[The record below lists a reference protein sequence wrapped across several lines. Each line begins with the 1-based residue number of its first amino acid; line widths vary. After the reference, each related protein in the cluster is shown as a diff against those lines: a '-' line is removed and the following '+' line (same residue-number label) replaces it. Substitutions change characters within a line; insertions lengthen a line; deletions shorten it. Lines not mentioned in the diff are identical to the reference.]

1 MAIRTTLIVGFPGET
16 DDIFEELKQWVRDQR
31 FDRLGCFTYSHEE
44 NTTAFVLEDNIPDE
58 IKQKRVEEIME
69 IQQQISWE
77 KNQEKVGKVFKC
89 IFDRKEGDYFV
100 GRTEYDSPDVD
111 NTVLVPAKDVYISIG
126 DFANVRITSAEDYDL
141 IGELV

>member
-1 MAIRTTLIVGFPGET
+1 
-16 DDIFEELKQWVRDQR
+16 
-31 FDRLGCFTYSHEE
+31 
-44 NTTAFVLEDNIPDE
+44 
-58 IKQKRVEEIME
+58 ME